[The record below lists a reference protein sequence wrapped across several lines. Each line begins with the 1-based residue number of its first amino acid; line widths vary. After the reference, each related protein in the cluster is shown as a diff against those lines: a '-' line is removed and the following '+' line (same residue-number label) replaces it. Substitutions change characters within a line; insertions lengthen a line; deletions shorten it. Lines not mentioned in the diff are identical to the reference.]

1 MSNSI
6 VNNSSAGFLLAP
18 AGRTFKKD
26 NWEDAMKIVLAI
38 LGIAY
43 YLFIAVTLICAM
55 LLGTLMERKLRKNQ
69 EKGGKEE

>member
-1 MSNSI
+1 
-6 VNNSSAGFLLAP
+6 
-18 AGRTFKKD
+18 
-26 NWEDAMKIVLAI
+26 MKIIMAI